1 MAITFDTNSGA
12 LGSATSGNTTMGSLT
27 DGLAMVFTDSDSD
40 TVTAVT
46 VNSISGTL
54 VQNGQ
59 PTGGNWTSL
68 WKVAIGDVS
77 GSVAWTITGT
87 HNQASIS
94 SYGGVDQTNPIQRSA
109 ENTVSS
115 QNSVSVTQTP
125 TTDGTWAVC
134 VTGKNG
140 VCATDGLTNITSRY
154 DTASANTMRIGDS
167 NGTLTK
173 DVAFTQ
179 TVTSSGCTQN
189 HYLAQAILQTAAATS
204 LSISVS
210 DQLNITESVSLTRI
224 SNISVSD
231 QLNITESVTLT
242 NIKNISV
249 FDQLNIT
256 ENTNLTLVSNISVS
270 DQINITE
277 NVLLIGT
284 EVYISVSD
292 QIDLTENT
300 TQFLHAFFLSVSDS
314 VTVSESVTSLLISN
328 ISVSDS
334 LTLTENVTLTQVLN
348 ISVSESVDITESV
361 ERTLIVTLS
370 VSDQINITESV
381 TRVISDPKRG
391 LAIMRGKDQQWPFA
405 MDEGTGR
412 VVMRGKDQQ
421 YPLGMDDS
429 TIL

>member
-270 DQINITE
+270 DQI
-277 NVLLIGT
+277 
-284 EVYISVSD
+284 
-292 QIDLTENT
+292 DLTENT

>member
-1 MAITFDTNSGA
+1 MPASISAGDLLIIIFGTRSNVTTTLAGWTEVGDSTYVHIYAKVAEGSDTA
-12 LGSATSGNTTMGSLT
+12 TIQTSGNSRSAHVSYRLTGAEGASGVSATIGSQTGPSLNPNPPSHT
-27 DGLAMVFTDSDSD
+27 AAWSQDDTLWIAVSVSDNDGDSSTYTGIPTNYTNGVHKDNNNGAVSTHVGTARRELNATSDDPGAFTIS
-40 TVTAVT
+40 VTKVY
-46 VNSISGTL
+46 
-54 VQNGQ
+54 
-59 PTGGNWTSL
+59 TGATIAIKPAS
-68 WKVAIGDVS
+68 VAI
-77 GSVAWTITGT
+77 
-87 HNQASIS
+87 SI
-94 SYGGVDQTNPIQRSA
+94 N
-109 ENTVSS
+109 
-115 QNSVSVTQTP
+115 
-125 TTDGTWAVC
+125 
-134 VTGKNG
+134 
-140 VCATDGLTNITSRY
+140 
-154 DTASANTMRIGDS
+154 
-167 NGTLTK
+167 
-173 DVAFTQ
+173 
-179 TVTSSGCTQN
+179 
-189 HYLAQAILQTAAATS
+189 
-204 LSISVS
+204 VS

-249 FDQLNIT
+249 SDQLNIT
-256 ENTNLTLVSNISVS
+256 ENTNLTRVSNISVS

-314 VTVSESVTSLLISN
+314 VTVSESVTSSLISN

-391 LAIMRGKDQQWPFA
+391 LAIMRGNDQQWPFA